1 MNMESQKKWKEL
13 LPVLSELSLLVS
25 ALCDVEDALSV
36 AASKNDEEEINSIV
50 TNVQPSLLRFKG
62 LERKREQLQKELGL
76 APSTLSAL
84 LAKIPEEEK
93 SEWAESIES
102 LEKNLY
108 RFIQSKENADRIIQ
122 VRLSDISTQLEGK
135 PEVTKFQDR
144 RV

>member
-76 APSTLSAL
+76 APSTLYAL